1 MNISKIFESHIAEAV
16 IDDMMPTSDPSQY
29 GNQAGLST
37 QHYLI
42 NMINRILTCLDKPDG
57 NQVNAV
63 LAELV
68 DWNQA
73 FDRQC
78 PKLGVNSFIENGV
91 RKSLIP
97 VLVNYFQN
105 RRMTVKWH
113 GKYSTVRTLP
123 GGGPQGCYLG
133 GLEYSSQSNDSAQ
146 FVPAEDRYNVVDDL
160 SLLEIINL
168 LTVGLSSYN
177 FKNHVAS
184 DIGIDDHFLSPENS
198 KSQDFLNKIQH
209 WTNEK
214 KMCLNKSKT
223 KVMIFNYSHNYQ
235 FSTRLY
241 IENELLELVKETKLL
256 GTIITSDL
264 SWWENTNYLCKKGYQ
279 RMAIIRKLYEFNVP
293 VVDLVQIYTLFIR
306 SILEFNSC
314 VWNFNLTQEQSNDL
328 ERVQKV
334 SCKIILK
341 EQYTSYHSALQLLDL
356 KELSKRRIDLC
367 TKFAKKCVQ
376 KERSSS
382 MFPVDENRQGQK
394 YKVNFAKH
402 SRLLNSAIPQ
412 MQRILNE

>member
-223 KVMIFNYSHNYQ
+223 KVMIFNY
-235 FSTRLY
+235 L
-241 IENELLELVKETKLL
+241 
-256 GTIITSDL
+256 ITTSL
-264 SWWENTNYLCKKGYQ
+264 APG
-279 RMAIIRKLYEFNVP
+279 
-293 VVDLVQIYTLFIR
+293 YTLKM
-306 SILEFNSC
+306 SYL
-314 VWNFNLTQEQSNDL
+314 NL
-328 ERVQKV
+328 
-334 SCKIILK
+334 
-341 EQYTSYHSALQLLDL
+341 
-356 KELSKRRIDLC
+356 
-367 TKFAKKCVQ
+367 
-376 KERSSS
+376 
-382 MFPVDENRQGQK
+382 
-394 YKVNFAKH
+394 
-402 SRLLNSAIPQ
+402 
-412 MQRILNE
+412 